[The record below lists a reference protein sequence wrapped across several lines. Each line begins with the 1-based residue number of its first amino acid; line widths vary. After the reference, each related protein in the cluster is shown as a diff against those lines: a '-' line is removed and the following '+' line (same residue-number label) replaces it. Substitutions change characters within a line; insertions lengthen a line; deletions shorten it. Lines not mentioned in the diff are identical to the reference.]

1 MLSPTNPATP
11 WILAVA
17 LIALL
22 ALMAVRASRKDKR
35 EYRRFKMLRTTKR
48 RQAMFRRWVLQSFA
62 LFGGASVVL
71 LLLDAQFVPLLLAE
85 VRTVEWIA
93 SPITQLVLA
102 GVLVVGAIVAVGGII
117 AARKETEIPSIGDV
131 QSLLPRNRAELR
143 WGAALSIN
151 AGVVEELLFRFA
163 FPAAIFGITGNA
175 IVAIVASIVIFGL
188 LHLYQGIPGIVGSML
203 LGTVFMAIY
212 LISGSILLAIVVHAL
227 FDLRSLVLI
236 PVVLFKVHLV
246 TKGNGLAPKAPA
258 RAVEEAEVPSVGV
271 PTIGVPS
278 DGVPPAAVPSAHVP
292 SPDVSSADLP
302 EPAVPAPTIV
312 PPVTPLDILAT
323 DVAQPTPPADKP

>member
-1 MLSPTNPATP
+1 MLSPTNPANP
-11 WILAVA
+11 WILAIALVA
-17 LIALL
+17 LVVVMVI
-22 ALMAVRASRKDKR
+22 RASRKDKR

-71 LLLDAQFVPLLLAE
+71 LVLDAQFVPLLLAE

-93 SPITQLVLA
+93 SPITQLILA

-117 AARKETEIPSIGDV
+117 AARSETEIPSIGDV
-131 QSLLPRNRAELR
+131 QALLPRNRAELR

-151 AGVVEELLFRFA
+151 AGLVEELLFRLA
-163 FPAAIFGITGNA
+163 FPAAIFGITANA

-188 LHLYQGIPGIVGSML
+188 LHLYQGVPGIVGSML
-203 LGTVFMAIY
+203 LGAVFMAIY

-236 PVVLFKVHLV
+236 PIVLFKVHLV
-246 TKGNGLAPKAPA
+246 RQGNGLAPK
-258 RAVEEAEVPSVGV
+258 R
-271 PTIGVPS
+271 PT
-278 DGVPPAAVPSAHVP
+278 AAVP
-292 SPDVSSADLP
+292 
-302 EPAVPAPTIV
+302 AVIK
-312 PPVTPLDILAT
+312 PV
-323 DVAQPTPPADKP
+323 DVAEATPTPEAP

>member
-11 WILAVA
+11 WILAIALVA
-17 LIALL
+17 LIVV
-22 ALMAVRASRKDKR
+22 MVIRASRKDKR

-71 LLLDAQFVPLLLAE
+71 LVLDAQFVPLLLAE

-93 SPITQLVLA
+93 SPITQLILA
-102 GVLVVGAIVAVGGII
+102 GVLVVGAIVTVGGII
-117 AARKETEIPSIGDV
+117 AARSETEIPSIGDV
-131 QSLLPRNRAELR
+131 QALLPRNRAELR

-151 AGVVEELLFRFA
+151 AGLVEELLFRLA
-163 FPAAIFGITGNA
+163 FPAAIFGITANA

-188 LHLYQGIPGIVGSML
+188 LHLYQGVPGIVGSML
-203 LGTVFMAIY
+203 LGAVFMAIY

-236 PVVLFKVHLV
+236 PIVLFKVHLV
-246 TKGNGLAPKAPA
+246 RQGNGLAPK
-258 RAVEEAEVPSVGV
+258 R
-271 PTIGVPS
+271 PT
-278 DGVPPAAVPSAHVP
+278 AAVP
-292 SPDVSSADLP
+292 
-302 EPAVPAPTIV
+302 AVAK
-312 PPVTPLDILAT
+312 PV
-323 DVAQPTPPADKP
+323 DVAEATPTPEAP

>member
-1 MLSPTNPATP
+1 MLSPTDPATP
-11 WILAVA
+11 WILAIALVA
-17 LIALL
+17 LIAL
-22 ALMAVRASRKDKR
+22 MIVRASRKDKR

-48 RQAMFRRWVLQSFA
+48 RQAMFRRWVLQSFV
-62 LFGGASVVL
+62 LFGGASIVL
-71 LLLDAQFVPLLLAE
+71 LVLDARFVPLLLDE
-85 VRTVEWIA
+85 VRTVDWIA

-117 AARKETEIPSIGDV
+117 AARSETEIPSIGDV
-131 QSLLPRNRAELR
+131 QALLPRNRAELR

-151 AGVVEELLFRFA
+151 AGLVEELLFRLA

-236 PVVLFKVHLV
+236 PVVLFKVHKV
-246 TKGNGLAPKAPA
+246 TRGNGLAAK
-258 RAVEEAEVPSVGV
+258 V
-271 PTIGVPS
+271 
-278 DGVPPAAVPSAHVP
+278 
-292 SPDVSSADLP
+292 
-302 EPAVPAPTIV
+302 AVPAPAPAPAV
-312 PPVTPLDILAT
+312 VTPVAPLEIAT
-323 DVAQPTPPADKP
+323 MDDPAPPTPIDRP

>member
-1 MLSPTNPATP
+1 MLSPTDPATP

-17 LIALL
+17 LVALIVV
-22 ALMAVRASRKDKR
+22 MVIRASRKDKR

-71 LLLDAQFVPLLLAE
+71 LVLDAQFVPLLLDE

-117 AARKETEIPSIGDV
+117 AARSETEIPSIGDV
-131 QSLLPRNRAELR
+131 QALLPRNRAELR

-151 AGVVEELLFRFA
+151 AGLVEELLFRLA
-163 FPAAIFGITGNA
+163 FPAAIFGITANA

-188 LHLYQGIPGIVGSML
+188 LHLYQGVPGIVGSML
-203 LGTVFMAIY
+203 LGAVFMAIY

-236 PVVLFKVHLV
+236 PIVLFKVHLV
-246 TKGNGLAPKAPA
+246 RQGNGLAPK
-258 RAVEEAEVPSVGV
+258 R
-271 PTIGVPS
+271 PT
-278 DGVPPAAVPSAHVP
+278 AAVP
-292 SPDVSSADLP
+292 
-302 EPAVPAPTIV
+302 AVGK
-312 PPVTPLDILAT
+312 PV
-323 DVAQPTPPADKP
+323 DVAEATPTPEAP